1 MEVLEAG
8 DQIGKSITY
17 QYLSAIVG
25 VLSGFLF
32 YIYIVRAFTTDVV
45 GVVAL
50 LSAMMILF
58 STVFGVGLNFGV
70 QHFISYYIGK
80 NDPASLRSVVKG
92 ISLVL
97 MLMSIL
103 AIVFMWFSSPGF
115 AYLFFHTYRY
125 LDIIRIV
132 GFAVVA
138 NLGANVTGGM
148 VLGLQKFR
156 VNALITIAYNVVMY
170 STIVILLQFSVSPLV
185 VVVGWTAG
193 YSLGAL
199 LFSIQVTRRIRGM
212 KSSAKTVSV
221 RAIID
226 YSLPL
231 FISSLV
237 GYGAT
242 YVDRFVVSFF
252 LNLSEMGI
260 YNFSLLIVSALAI
273 FITPFSTILL
283 PKLSEM
289 YGKGDVENLRLYS
302 SKAIELLLAFYVPV
316 SLLFAAVSPSVL
328 LFLANPSYLPGFI
341 PITVITITNA
351 LFISSNI
358 LAVSLQAVRKTRIF
372 LLSSSLALVSNFIIS
387 ILLIPRFG
395 INGAAVGF
403 SSIYV
408 MGFAVTYYYSRKYG
422 TAYFERGKIAKI
434 MISGAIMFSV
444 VFALQ
449 MYYWY
454 SPLKMVA
461 YILLGFVVYVLLIRL
476 LGTFSGEEVEM
487 FTKLLPR
494 TMNIKAILRKLVVK

>member
-1 MEVLEAG
+1 MEALETG
-8 DQIGKSITY
+8 DEIGKSVIY
-17 QYLSAIVG
+17 QYLYAIVS

-32 YIYIVRAFTTDVV
+32 YIYIVRVFTTEVV

-58 STVFGVGLNFGV
+58 STIFSVGLGFGV

-80 NDPASLRSVVKG
+80 NDPGSLRVVVKE
-92 ISLVL
+92 ISIVL
-97 MLMSIL
+97 IIVSIL
-103 AIVFMWFSSPGF
+103 AIVFMWFSSPAF

-125 LDIIRIV
+125 LYVIRIM

-138 NLGANVTGGM
+138 SLGAGVTGGM

-156 VNALITIAYNVVMY
+156 VNALINIAYTVVMY
-170 STIVILLQFSVSPLV
+170 SSIVILLQYWVSPLV
-185 VVVGWTAG
+185 VVLGWTAG
-193 YSLGAL
+193 NSLGTL
-199 LFSIQVTRRIRGM
+199 LFSIHVARRIRGM
-212 KSSAKTVSV
+212 KSSAKAVSV
-221 RAIID
+221 RTIID

-231 FISSLV
+231 FISSLL

-260 YNFSLLIVSALAI
+260 YNFSLLIVSALGI
-273 FITPFSTILL
+273 LIGPFSTILL
-283 PKLSEM
+283 PKLSEL
-289 YGKGDVENLRLYS
+289 YGRGDIENLRLYS

-316 SLLFAAVSPSVL
+316 SLVVAAISPSIL
-328 LFLANPSYLPGFI
+328 LFLASPSYLPGFI

-358 LAVSLQAVRKTRIF
+358 LTVSLQAVRKTRIF
-372 LLSSSLALVSNFIIS
+372 LLSSSLALISNFIIS

-403 SSIYV
+403 SSIYI
-408 MGFAVTYYYSRKYG
+408 MGFAVTYYYSRKYE
-422 TAYFERGKIAKI
+422 TAYFEKGKIAKI
-434 MISGAIMFSV
+434 MLSGAIMFSI

-454 SPLKMVA
+454 SPLKMIA
-461 YILLGFVVYVLLIRL
+461 YILLGFTIYVLLIRL
-476 LGTFSGEEVEM
+476 LGTFSGEDIEM
-487 FTKLLPR
+487 FMKLLPKAL
-494 TMNIKAILRKLVVK
+494 NIKAILRKLVVK

>member
-1 MEVLEAG
+1 MEALETG
-8 DQIGKSITY
+8 DGIVKSVIY

-32 YIYIVRAFTTDVV
+32 YIYIVRVFTTEVV

-58 STVFGVGLNFGV
+58 STIFSVGLGFGV

-80 NDPASLRSVVKG
+80 NDPESLRAVVKE
-92 ISLVL
+92 ISIVLILV
-97 MLMSIL
+97 SIL
-103 AIVFMWFSSPGF
+103 AIVFMWFSSPAF

-125 LDIIRIV
+125 LDIIRIM

-138 NLGANVTGGM
+138 NLGASVTGGM

-156 VNALITIAYNVVMY
+156 VNALISIAYTVVMY
-170 STIVILLQFSVSPLV
+170 SSIVILLQLRVSPLV

-193 YSLGAL
+193 FSLGAL
-199 LFSIQVTRRIRGM
+199 LFSIHVTRRIRGM
-212 KSSAKTVSV
+212 KSSAKAVSV
-221 RAIID
+221 RTIID

-231 FISSLV
+231 FISSLL

-260 YNFSLLIVSALAI
+260 YNFSLLIVSALGVLI
-273 FITPFSTILL
+273 GPFSTILL
-283 PKLSEM
+283 PKLSEL
-289 YGKGDVENLRLYS
+289 YGRGDIENLRLYS

-316 SLLFAAVSPSVL
+316 SLVVAAISPSIL
-328 LFLANPSYLPGFI
+328 LFLASPSYLPGFI

-358 LAVSLQAVRKTRIF
+358 LTVSLQAVRKTRIF
-372 LLSSSLALVSNFIIS
+372 LLSSSLALISNFIIS

-403 SSIYV
+403 SSIYI
-408 MGFAVTYYYSRKYG
+408 MGFAVTYYYSRKYE
-422 TAYFERGKIAKI
+422 TAYFEKGKIAKI
-434 MISGAIMFSV
+434 MLSGAIMFSI

-454 SPLKMVA
+454 SPLKMIA
-461 YILLGFVVYVLLIRL
+461 YILLGFTIYVLLIRL
-476 LGTFSGEEVEM
+476 LGTFSGEDIEM
-487 FTKLLPR
+487 FMKLLPKAL
-494 TMNIKAILRKLVVK
+494 NIKAILRKLVVK

>member
-1 MEVLEAG
+1 MEVLETG
-8 DQIGKSITY
+8 DEIGKSIIY
-17 QYLSAIVG
+17 QYLSAIVS

-32 YIYIVRAFTTDVV
+32 YIYIVRVFTTEVV

-58 STVFGVGLNFGV
+58 STIFGVGLNFGV

-80 NDPASLRSVVKG
+80 NDPESLRAVVKETS
-92 ISLVL
+92 IVLILV
-97 MLMSIL
+97 SIL
-103 AIVFMWFSSPGF
+103 AIVFMWFSSPAF

-125 LDIIRIV
+125 LDIIRIM

-138 NLGANVTGGM
+138 NLGASVTGGM

-156 VNALITIAYNVVMY
+156 VNALINIAYVVTMY
-170 STIVILLQFSVSPLV
+170 SAIIILLQLIVNPLM

-193 YSLGAL
+193 YSLGTL
-199 LFSIQVTRRIRGM
+199 LFSIHVVRRIRGM
-212 KSSAKTVSV
+212 KSSARAVSV

-231 FISSLV
+231 FISSLL

-260 YNFSLLIVSALAI
+260 YNFSLLIVSALGI
-273 FITPFSTILL
+273 LIGPFSTILL
-283 PKLSEM
+283 PKLSEL
-289 YGKGDVENLRLYS
+289 YGRGDIENLRLYS

-316 SLLFAAVSPSVL
+316 SLVVAAISPSIL
-328 LFLANPSYLPGFI
+328 LFLANQSYLPGFI
-341 PITVITITNA
+341 PITVITATNA
-351 LFISSNI
+351 LFISSSI
-358 LAVSLQAVRKTRIF
+358 LAVSLQAVRKTKIF
-372 LLSSSLALVSNFIIS
+372 LLSSSLALISNFIIS

-403 SSIYV
+403 SSIYI
-408 MGFAVTYYYSRKYG
+408 MGFAVTYYYSRKYE
-422 TAYFERGKIAKI
+422 TAYFEKGKIAKI
-434 MISGAIMFSV
+434 MLSGAIMFSV

-449 MYYWY
+449 MHYWY
-454 SPLKMVA
+454 SPLKMTA
-461 YILLGFVVYVLLIRL
+461 YILLGFAIYVLLIRL
-476 LGTFSGEEVEM
+476 LGTFSGEDVEM
-487 FTKLLPR
+487 FMKLLPKAL
-494 TMNIKAILRKLVVK
+494 NIKAILRKLVVK

>member
-1 MEVLEAG
+1 MEVLESG
-8 DQIGKSITY
+8 DEMGKSIIY
-17 QYLSAIVG
+17 QYLSSIVS

-32 YIYIVRAFTTDVV
+32 YIYIVRVFTTEVI

-50 LSAMMILF
+50 LSAMMFLF
-58 STVFGVGLNFGV
+58 STIFSVGLNFGV

-80 NDPASLRSVVKG
+80 NDPESLRGVVKE
-92 ISLVL
+92 ISIVLILV
-97 MLMSIL
+97 SIL
-103 AIVFMWFSSPGF
+103 AIVFMWFSSPAF

-125 LDIIRIV
+125 LDIIRIM

-138 NLGANVTGGM
+138 NLGASVTGGM

-156 VNALITIAYNVVMY
+156 VNALINIMYVVAMY
-170 STIVILLQFSVSPLV
+170 SAIIILLQFIVNPLV

-199 LFSIQVTRRIRGM
+199 LFSIHLTRRIRGI
-212 KSSAKTVSV
+212 KSSAKAVSV
-221 RAIID
+221 RTIID

-231 FISSLV
+231 FISSLL

-260 YNFSLLIVSALAI
+260 YNFSLLIVSALGI
-273 FITPFSTILL
+273 LIGPFGTILL
-283 PKLSEM
+283 PKLSEL
-289 YGKGDVENLRLYS
+289 YGRRDIENLRLYS
-302 SKAIELLLAFYVPV
+302 SKAIELLMAFYIPF
-316 SLLFAAVSPSVL
+316 SLVVAAISPSIL

-358 LAVSLQAVRKTRIF
+358 LAVSLQAVRKTKIF
-372 LLSSSLALVSNFIIS
+372 LLSSSLALISNFIIS

-408 MGFAVTYYYSRKYG
+408 LSFAVMYYYSRKYE
-422 TAYFERGKIAKI
+422 TAYFDKGKIAKI
-434 MISGAIMFSV
+434 MLSGAIMFSV

-454 SPLKMVA
+454 SPLKMIA
-461 YILLGFVVYVLLIRL
+461 YILLGFAIYVLLIRL
-476 LGTFSGEEVEM
+476 LGAFSGEDVEM
-487 FTKLLPR
+487 FMKLLPR

>member
-1 MEVLEAG
+1 MEVLESG
-8 DQIGKSITY
+8 DEMGKSVIY
-17 QYLSAIVG
+17 QYLSSIVS

-32 YIYIVRAFTTDVV
+32 YIYIVRVFTTEVV

-58 STVFGVGLNFGV
+58 STIFSVGLNFGV

-80 NDPASLRSVVKG
+80 NDPESLKG
-92 ISLVL
+92 VIKEISIVLVL
-97 MLMSIL
+97 VSIL
-103 AIVFMWFSSPGF
+103 AIVFMWFSSPAF

-125 LDIIRIV
+125 LNIIRIM

-138 NLGANVTGGM
+138 NLGASVTGGM

-156 VNALITIAYNVVMY
+156 VNALITIAYIVVVY
-170 STIVILLQFSVSPLV
+170 SAIIILLQFIVNPLV

-199 LFSIQVTRRIRGM
+199 LFSIHLTRRIRGI
-212 KSSAKTVSV
+212 KSSAIAVSV
-221 RAIID
+221 RTIID

-231 FISSLV
+231 FISSLL

-260 YNFSLLIVSALAI
+260 YNFSLLIVSALGI
-273 FITPFSTILL
+273 LIGPFSTILL
-283 PKLSEM
+283 PKLSEL
-289 YGKGDVENLRLYS
+289 YGRGDIENLRLYS

-316 SLLFAAVSPSVL
+316 SLVVAAISPSIL

-372 LLSSSLALVSNFIIS
+372 LLSSSLALISNFIIS

-403 SSIYV
+403 SSIYI
-408 MGFAVTYYYSRKYG
+408 MGFAVTYYYSRKYE
-422 TAYFERGKIAKI
+422 TAYFDKGRIVKI
-434 MISGAIMFSV
+434 MLSGAIMFSV

-454 SPLKMVA
+454 SPLKMIA
-461 YILLGFVVYVLLIRL
+461 YILLGFAIYVLLIRL
-476 LGTFSGEEVEM
+476 LGTFSGEDIEM
-487 FTKLLPR
+487 FMKLLPKAL
-494 TMNIKAILRKLVVK
+494 NIKAILRKLVVK